1 MSQQG
6 PFWIPPDD
14 ADAGFPDASL
24 ALAEPDGLLA
34 AGGDL
39 SPERLLN
46 AYRNGIFPWY
56 SDGQPILWWSPNP
69 RTVLYPEQ
77 PKVSRSLRKVLR
89 QERFELSY
97 DRAFERVIAA
107 CAAPRS
113 EKAGT
118 WITDAMMHAYT
129 KLHRLGH
136 AHSIECWLDGELVG
150 GLYGVSI
157 GRVFFGESMFSR
169 ARDASKVAFVQLARQ
184 LADWQFGLIDC
195 QVYSSHLASLG
206 ARSIPRKLFLEQ
218 LDKLCE
224 LDPAPGA
231 WQTDARSTSFGG
243 EQDSRVFDE

>member
-1 MSQQG
+1 MNQKG

-14 ADAGFPDASL
+14 ADAGFPDANL

-39 SPERLLN
+39 SPERLLD
-46 AYRNGIFPWY
+46 AYRKGIFPWY

-69 RTVLYPEQ
+69 RTVLYPDQ
-77 PKVSRSLRKVLR
+77 PKISRSLRKVLR
-89 QERFELSY
+89 QGRFALSY

-113 EKAGT
+113 EEAGT
-118 WITDAMMHAYT
+118 WITDAMMQAYT

-169 ARDASKVAFVQLARQ
+169 ARDASKVAFVQLANQ
-184 LADWQFGLIDC
+184 LADWQYGLIDC
-195 QVYSSHLASLG
+195 QVYSPHLASLG
-206 ARSIPRKLFLEQ
+206 ARSIPRKQFLER
-218 LDKLCE
+218 LDELCK
-224 LDPAPGA
+224 LDPAPEA
-231 WQTDARSTSFGG
+231 WQTGGRSTDFGAD
-243 EQDSRVFDE
+243 QDSGGFNG

>member
-1 MSQQG
+1 MNQKG

-14 ADAGFPDASL
+14 ADAGFPDANL

-39 SPERLLN
+39 SPERLLD

-69 RTVLYPEQ
+69 RTVLYPDQ
-77 PKVSRSLRKVLR
+77 PKISRSLRKVLR
-89 QERFELSY
+89 QGRFTLSY

-113 EKAGT
+113 EEAGT
-118 WITDAMMHAYT
+118 WITDAMMQAYT

-136 AHSIECWLDGELVG
+136 AHSIECWLDGELAG

-169 ARDASKVAFVQLARQ
+169 ARDASKVAFVQLAHQ
-184 LADWQFGLIDC
+184 LADWQYGLIDC

-206 ARSIPRKLFLEQ
+206 ARSIPRKQFLER
-218 LDKLCE
+218 LDELCE

-231 WQTDARSTSFGG
+231 WQTDDKSTNFGVEKDSGRFGG
-243 EQDSRVFDE
+243 